1 MGVVFLGFD
10 RRGKAPDTFRDTYYI
25 AHHHPL
31 LFCYGH
37 LGGIAILR
45 AFSFLPGWDT
55 DGVGFKDSEPKA
67 FIHTTGRQLFFFWG
81 VDGVTVCITVVFRLP
96 LFLRGR
102 SARPRW
108 DTVFGTPFLTFF
120 WVWEEERGLYSHR
133 DGHDLMF
140 SFFMLRILRT
150 SVY

>member
-67 FIHTTGRQLFFFWG
+67 FIHTTGRQLSFFGAWMALLYVSRWFSG
-81 VDGVTVCITVVFRLP
+81 SLSFFVVEVLDLDGIQF
-96 LFLRGR
+96 
-102 SARPRW
+102 SARLSLHF
-108 DTVFGTPFLTFF
+108 FGYGRRKGGCIHIGTAT
-120 WVWEEERGLYSHR
+120 
-133 DGHDLMF
+133 
-140 SFFMLRILRT
+140 I
-150 SVY
+150 